1 MYASFTKN
9 ADLGDK
15 SRLFTRKSPFFRV
28 FLKKTGKGCSTGTL
42 FSILCPVNFAKTTI
56 HFQNSSQSVTF
67 HVPAVFFR
75 GLPVLKFLLV
85 VGFLLF
91 LVQFTATT
99 VYHGLLDHVLNDRA
113 ELDKDLSQIQETL
126 DYLNRT
132 SSDFL
137 GDEQKLHSKYGL
149 PLPDEEERSLGTGG
163 SLEPKSKLLME
174 TSPVF
179 EKMADLKD
187 QANRLHGKLEN
198 NSNAFNSLTD
208 YIKQKQSAW
217 RFMPSISPT
226 QGRYASSFGPRIHP
240 VTGEVGKMHYGV
252 DIAND
257 RWTPIFA
264 AADGVVDVAQMS
276 TTFGNY
282 VTLNHGN
289 GIVTR
294 YGHMQMYL
302 VHPGQFVHRYQI
314 IGYMGNTGRS
324 VGPHLHYEVW
334 INNVAVNPLAYMLPG
349 DYAVD

>member
-1 MYASFTKN
+1 M
-9 ADLGDK
+9 
-15 SRLFTRKSPFFRV
+15 
-28 FLKKTGKGCSTGTL
+28 
-42 FSILCPVNFAKTTI
+42 
-56 HFQNSSQSVTF
+56 
-67 HVPAVFFR
+67 
-75 GLPVLKFLLV
+75 LV

-91 LVQFTATT
+91 LAQFTATT
-99 VYHGLLDHVLNDRA
+99 VYHGLLNHVLDDRA
-113 ELDKDLSQIQETL
+113 ELDSDLSQIQGTL

-132 SSDFL
+132 SADFL
-137 GDEQKLHSKYGL
+137 GDEQRLHSKYGL

-163 SLEPKSKLLME
+163 SMEPKSKLLME

-179 EKMADLKD
+179 EKMANLKEE
-187 QANRLHGKLEN
+187 ANRLHGKLDN
-198 NSNAFNSLTD
+198 NSGAFSDLTD
-208 YIKQKQSAW
+208 YIKRKQSTW
-217 RFMPSISPT
+217 RFVPSISPT

-276 TTFGNY
+276 STFGNF
-282 VTLNHGN
+282 VTINHGN

-294 YGHMQMYL
+294 YGHMQMSL
-302 VHPGQFVHRYQI
+302 VNPGQFVRRYQI

-334 INNVAVNPLAYMLPG
+334 VNNVAVNPLAYMLPG